1 MSKPE
6 NVSIRRILMGI
17 LVLVAL
23 VAVGIEGYIWAGWEP
38 LESFYFVIITIFG
51 IGFEE
56 VHDINT
62 PFLQLF
68 TIFVIVT
75 GTSAIIYSI
84 GGFLEMVTHGEIRR
98 ALQDRRKT
106 QGIETQHDHVIICGF
121 GRMGQIL
128 ARELRLIRKPFVVI
142 DTDEDRARAAEE
154 DGYLVVIGDA
164 TDEEALEH
172 ARITHA
178 STVATVLPSDAKNV
192 FITLSA
198 RNLNPKL
205 TIISR
210 GELPS
215 TEAKLRQAG
224 ADHVVLPAAIG
235 GHRIASMIKHPESTN
250 YSSYV
255 SEDDTMTNEL
265 QALGVTLNEFP
276 ITLESRFVGQ
286 AIHALQQDDDGS
298 FLVVALRRK
307 SGDIVF
313 SPPLDTTLR
322 EGDRVFV
329 LNASDHSS
337 SETL

>member
-1 MSKPE
+1 MNNP
-6 NVSIRRILMGI
+6 NHVSIRRILLGI
-17 LVLVAL
+17 LFLIVLI
-23 VAVGIEGYIWAGWEP
+23 AVGVEGYVWAGWEP
-38 LESFYFVIITIFG
+38 LESFYFVIITIFSV
-51 IGFEE
+51 GFEE
-56 VHDINT
+56 VRDINT
-62 PFLQLF
+62 PFLRLF
-68 TIFVIVT
+68 TIFVIVA
-75 GTSAIIYSI
+75 GTSAIIYSV
-84 GGFLEMVTHGEIRR
+84 GGFIEMVTHGEIRR

-142 DTDEDRARAAEE
+142 DTDEDRARDAEE

-164 TDEEALEH
+164 TDEDALEH

-235 GHRIASMIKHPESTN
+235 GHRIASMIKNPESTEHPPYASQEGKMISDLQGMGVFLN
-250 YSSYV
+250 EIPISPDSSYV
-255 SEDDTMTNEL
+255 GKDVHAIQSEDG
-265 QALGVTLNEFP
+265 AP
-276 ITLESRFVGQ
+276 
-286 AIHALQQDDDGS
+286 
-298 FLVVALRRK
+298 FLVIALRRK
-307 SGDIVF
+307 SGETEF
-313 SPPLDTTLR
+313 SPPPDTTLR
-322 EGDRVFV
+322 EGDCVIV
-329 LNASDHSS
+329 LNANGQSS
-337 SETL
+337 R